1 MVISEDRLEALH
13 TVAQMRGIHVYRS
26 HLEAVQRMIDHRLAR
41 GLTVTVDSVF
51 DALREAGSRMTFAQ
65 ERGLRQWLTDIEQTR
80 QHKAN
85 LDIERTRRALR
96 AERPVPYTYRGR
108 ELRELLKH
116 DADER
121 GYMRGP
127 VIRHENGLRGNPPW
141 VL

>member
-26 HLEAVQRMIDHRLAR
+26 HLEAVQRMIDHRLER
-41 GLTVTVDSVF
+41 GLTVTVDAVF

-65 ERGLRQWLTDIEQTR
+65 EKGLRQWLTDIEQTR
-80 QHKAN
+80 QHRSN
-85 LDIERTRRALR
+85 LDIERTRRSL
-96 AERPVPYTYRGR
+96 ERPVPYRYRGR

-116 DADER
+116 DCDER

-127 VIRHENGLRGNPPW
+127 VIRYENGLRGNPSW